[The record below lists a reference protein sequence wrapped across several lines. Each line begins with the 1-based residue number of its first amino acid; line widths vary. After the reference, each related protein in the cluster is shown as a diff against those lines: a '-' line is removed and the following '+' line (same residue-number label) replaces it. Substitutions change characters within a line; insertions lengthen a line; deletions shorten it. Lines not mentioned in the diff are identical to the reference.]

1 MADLQSIMGQMEV
14 LLEAQ
19 GYTVYDVTEWGKKKV
34 SQRPVSEFP
43 IIFIGRGT
51 EVIDNAGESG
61 LFLLLETAEIDLNV
75 VLATGEDDLYTDSA
89 TEIRKIK
96 DIIYTNRCLS
106 DFWSDWVMDD
116 NQVVQLATS
125 NSQSE
130 IFGGININTTVQYRE
145 QNIEGVL

>member
-1 MADLQSIMGQMEV
+1 MADLQSIIEQMEV

-34 SQRPVSEFP
+34 SQRPESEFP

-51 EVIDNAGESG
+51 ETIDNTGESS
-61 LFLLLETAEIDLNV
+61 LYDLLDTAEIDLNV
-75 VLATGEDDLYTDSA
+75 LLATGEDDLFADSA

-106 DFWSDWVMDD
+106 NFWSDWVMDD
-116 NQVVQLATS
+116 NDVVQLATS
-125 NSQSE
+125 NSQSK

-145 QNIEGVL
+145 QQIEGVL